1 MALEQAAPSC
11 WVCLMGCVF
20 PEDMCHRT
28 VDDRTRFYCSK
39 ECMWLD
45 ESNPGRYVGDRNFFD
60 RYHGWELSELVRDLG
75 FVRADG
81 KTLIAQPHLEN
92 DNMWTLD
99 DVKSMDFHVQSPNIT
114 VAEKLG
120 LPNGSSVGLV
130 IAERSH
136 RRRAEGGGAVVERQ
150 RQRQRAGRRPEV
162 AHCTVSPRVV
172 FEPIGEEID
181 CDEEESVLDAAFRH
195 GYNLVYGCREGQ
207 CSACKA
213 YLLEGEVVLKPY
225 STFAL
230 SESEESNGYTLLC
243 RAMPEEDLVV
253 ELLHFDPDNY
263 KLEHEIR
270 DGRGTVTAVEALTH
284 DIRRLGAG
292 GDRAGR
298 LRLPPGPV
306 RGRLDPR
313 RPRRAPVVLDG
324 EPARRRAHRA
334 DREALSQAGGSRACS
349 TARSSAGD
357 ELRFTGPYGAFHL
370 RDSDRPILMVAG
382 GSGMAPILS
391 LLRSL
396 AEQGSDRTVRFF
408 YGARVRA
415 GPVLRRP
422 RSGARGTA
430 CPTSSSCP

>member
-1 MALEQAAPSC
+1 MALDQAAPSC

-20 PEDMCHRT
+20 PEDMCHRA

-81 KTLIAQPHLEN
+81 KTLIAQPHLED

-114 VAEKLG
+114 VAEKMG

-130 IAERSH
+130 TPNGHIDGGLKAAAPWRNGNGRRQ
-136 RRRAEGGGAVVERQ
+136 RRR
-150 RQRQRAGRRPEV
+150 RRSPLSM
-162 AHCTVSPRVV
+162 SPRVV

-270 DGRGTVTAVEALTH
+270 DGRGDGH
-284 DIRRLGAG
+284 
-292 GDRAGR
+292 
-298 LRLPPGPV
+298 
-306 RGRLDPR
+306 RGRGAHPR
-313 RPRRAPVVLDG
+313 HPAARAARSPSRPTSRSCPGQYVDVWIPGVRRAALVLDG

-334 DREALSQAGGSRACS
+334 DRQALPGRPLLEPARRRDRRRRRAAVHRPLRRVPPARQRPADADGGGRLRHGADPVAAAQRSQPREAIGRCASS
-349 TARSSAGD
+349 TARAPSRTSSTSTCRRSSA
-357 ELRFTGPYGAFHL
+357 A
-370 RDSDRPILMVAG
+370 RPAG
-382 GSGMAPILS
+382 L
-391 LLRSL
+391 
-396 AEQGSDRTVRFF
+396 
-408 YGARVRA
+408 RVRA
-415 GPVLRRP
+415 R
-422 RSGARGTA
+422 
-430 CPTSSSCP
+430 

>member
-20 PEDMCHRT
+20 PEDMCHRA
-28 VDDRTRFYCSK
+28 VDGRTRFYCSK

-75 FVRADG
+75 FVRTDG
-81 KTLIAQPHLEN
+81 KTLIAQPHL
-92 DNMWTLD
+92 D
-99 DVKSMDFHVQSPNIT
+99 DDKHVD
-114 VAEKLG
+114 ARRREEHG
-120 LPNGSSVGLV
+120 LPRPEPEHHGRREAGP
-130 IAERSH
+130 AERLLGRPVDAQRPH
-136 RRRAEGGGAVVERQ
+136 RRRPAGGGAVGER
-150 RQRQRAGRRPEV
+150 RRRDGEARPEV
-162 AHCTVSPRVV
+162 AQLSVSPRVL

-263 KLEHEIR
+263 RLENEIR
-270 DGRGTVTAVEALTH
+270 DGRGDGHRGRGAHARHPPARAGGRRAGGLLVPARPVR
-284 DIRRLGAG
+284 RRLGA
-292 GDRAGR
+292 RTR
-298 LRLPPGPV
+298 
-306 RGRLDPR
+306 
-313 RPRRAPVVLDG
+313 RRAALVLDG

-334 DREALSQAGGSRACS
+334 DRQALSGRALLEPARRRDQPRATSCGSPGPTAPSTCARA
-349 TARSSAGD
+349 TGRS
-357 ELRFTGPYGAFHL
+357 
-370 RDSDRPILMVAG
+370 
-382 GSGMAPILS
+382 
-391 LLRSL
+391 
-396 AEQGSDRTVRFF
+396 
-408 YGARVRA
+408 
-415 GPVLRRP
+415 
-422 RSGARGTA
+422 
-430 CPTSSSCP
+430 